1 MTLNHT
7 EKSASKDKA
16 SNYQPKKLLI
26 MNILDILQKYT
37 DADHRISQKD
47 IIDILKNKYN
57 MVADRKAIR
66 RNIMNLMDLGYNIEY
81 KETVRMVPNKVTG
94 ELEESYIWSDYYYVS
109 DFSDSELRLLIDSL
123 IFSKHIPYSQRK
135 ELIEKLEG
143 LSNIYFKSRIKHISV
158 STDYKIDN
166 KELFYI
172 IDVLD
177 EAISKHKKV
186 SFYYYEYG
194 TDKKLHYR
202 KRPDGSVREYI
213 INPYQMA
220 AKEGKYYLI
229 CNYDKYNDISNYR
242 IDRIAKIKILD
253 DPVKPFEQL
262 TGSDN
267 RKLNLEKYMDEHI
280 YMYSSGTIKA
290 KFRITRAMISDV
302 IDMFEKDLRF
312 SDETDSHVTVT
323 ANVNEIA
330 MLQFAKNYSTD
341 VVVLEPQT
349 LVEKLRQEAERALKI
364 YSR

>member
-7 EKSASKDKA
+7 EKSASKDKV
-16 SNYQPKKLLI
+16 SYYQPKKLLI
-26 MNILDILQKYT
+26 MNILDILRKYT

-94 ELEESYIWSDYYYVS
+94 ELEESYLWSNYYYVS

-158 STDYKIDN
+158 STDYKLDN

-177 EAISKHKKV
+177 EAISKQKK
-186 SFYYYEYG
+186 
-194 TDKKLHYR
+194 YR
-202 KRPDGSVREYI
+202 FTTMNTEQTRNYTTVNDLT
-213 INPYQMA
+213 A
-220 AKEGKYYLI
+220 A
-229 CNYDKYNDISNYR
+229 
-242 IDRIAKIKILD
+242 
-253 DPVKPFEQL
+253 
-262 TGSDN
+262 
-267 RKLNLEKYMDEHI
+267 
-280 YMYSSGTIKA
+280 
-290 KFRITRAMISDV
+290 
-302 IDMFEKDLRF
+302 
-312 SDETDSHVTVT
+312 
-323 ANVNEIA
+323 
-330 MLQFAKNYSTD
+330 
-341 VVVLEPQT
+341 
-349 LVEKLRQEAERALKI
+349 
-364 YSR
+364 

>member
-26 MNILDILQKYT
+26 MNILDILRKYT

-177 EAISKHKKV
+177 DAISKHKKV

-220 AKEGKYYLI
+220 AK
-229 CNYDKYNDISNYR
+229 
-242 IDRIAKIKILD
+242 
-253 DPVKPFEQL
+253 
-262 TGSDN
+262 
-267 RKLNLEKYMDEHI
+267 
-280 YMYSSGTIKA
+280 
-290 KFRITRAMISDV
+290 
-302 IDMFEKDLRF
+302 
-312 SDETDSHVTVT
+312 
-323 ANVNEIA
+323 
-330 MLQFAKNYSTD
+330 
-341 VVVLEPQT
+341 
-349 LVEKLRQEAERALKI
+349 
-364 YSR
+364 